1 MGSEYVQPPVKDGEA
16 AHPVAT
22 AWREP
27 FRDVVKAFKQGDYAL
42 ATNVPMVIPVP
53 SATANQIKAYVLDY
67 GETLADLPEETW
79 GTSVAQWMGTHWD
92 VLVDLW
98 TVESGRS
105 DMVMSA
111 RVFEVGTSF
120 RIEIEL
126 VYVP

>member
-1 MGSEYVQPPVKDGEA
+1 VKDEET

-22 AWREP
+22 AWREA
-27 FRDVVKAFKQGDYAL
+27 FRDVVNAFRQGDYAL
-42 ATNVPMVIPVP
+42 ATNIPMVAPVS
-53 SATANQIKAYVLDY
+53 SATVDQIKTYVLDY
-67 GETLADLPEETW
+67 GETLADLPGETW
-79 GTSVAQWMGTHWD
+79 ATSVAHWMGTHWD

-111 RVFEVGTSF
+111 RVFEMERSF
-120 RIEIEL
+120 RIEIGA